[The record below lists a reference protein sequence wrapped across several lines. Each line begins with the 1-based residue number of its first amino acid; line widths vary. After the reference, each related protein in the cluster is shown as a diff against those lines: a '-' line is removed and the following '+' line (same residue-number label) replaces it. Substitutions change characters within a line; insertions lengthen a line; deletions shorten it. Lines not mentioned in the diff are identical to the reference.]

1 MNIYHSQVVRGI
13 IQVPARTASSLYT
26 LLGHGLRENSV
37 PPECRYTCSFFMRWA
52 HLGRKEGFRSME
64 ELKKKKMF
72 DSWLTLPRIILV
84 IGEFTFPPG
93 REGKGTLEILSL
105 GT

>member
-1 MNIYHSQVVRGI
+1 
-13 IQVPARTASSLYT
+13 
-26 LLGHGLRENSV
+26 
-37 PPECRYTCSFFMRWA
+37 
-52 HLGRKEGFRSME
+52 ME